1 MTTLRLRALVAVGNP
16 VERLLL
22 GRLLAEH
29 DLQVDAGGPE
39 ALASLPDLATY
50 DVVVLDLPDAPLGV
64 LGPWVVGLASDPTR
78 EAGGD
83 VDAVLASPVGSRG
96 LRDALAGAPFVQAPA
111 EDPPAVAAGAA
122 PAEPGDQGEPVDR
135 VEQGDQVQA
144 PVLDQ
149 VRLTELADQIG
160 LAGVVEI
167 VRTYLGSLDERWGQ
181 LELVDEVRRG
191 VGGAEGAGALQR
203 AAHSLKSSSALV
215 GAEALR
221 AWCADLEA
229 LLRSAGESAEVRSGR
244 LPTPE
249 ARLREATRS
258 ALEAWLQGVQD

>member
-64 LGPWVVGLASDPTR
+64 PGPWVVGLASGPTR

-96 LRDALAGAPFVQAPA
+96 LRDALAGAPFVQAPV
-111 EDPPAVAAGAA
+111 EDLPALV
-122 PAEPGDQGEPVDR
+122 PGGEPVDR
-135 VEQGDQVQA
+135 EDQMVQA

-229 LLRSAGESAEVRSGR
+229 LLRSAGESAEVRPGR